1 MLFPFPH
8 LLDLLAPPLRAG
20 ASLSNQES
28 CTSRLFLGHMKHT
41 SPQQRE
47 LGTTIHAPFNE
58 LEPIHMPF
66 ERTLAAIG
74 SVSPASTAALSCW
87 IPLANDFNS
96 GKWLSSTELSQLS
109 NCCP

>member
-28 CTSRLFLGHMKHT
+28 CTSRLFLGHMKNT

-66 ERTLAAIG
+66 ERTLA
-74 SVSPASTAALSCW
+74 PRQRESCKHRR
-87 IPLANDFNS
+87 LVLLDAS
-96 GKWLSSTELSQLS
+96 GKRLQLGQVTRFYRTE
-109 NCCP
+109 